1 MVGSKN
7 QIRQSV
13 QAFEERRLSTSGRAK
28 DGKYLVGLD
37 MKVDIPEGLN
47 GIVIEIE
54 IFDDDFTPLR
64 HKTPLG
70 PMPDI
75 PVDQP
80 LSHHVDHQ
88 DEQDQSGSSP
98 VSHLH

>member
-1 MVGSKN
+1 VTGPKD

-13 QAFEERRLSTSGRAK
+13 KAFEERRLSTSSRAK

-37 MKVDIPEGLN
+37 KKVDIPEGLN
-47 GIVIEIE
+47 GIVVEIE
-54 IFDDDFTPLR
+54 IFDDDFTSLR

-75 PVDQP
+75 PVNQP
-80 LSHHVDHQ
+80 LSHHVYHQ

-98 VSHLH
+98 VSHFH